1 MSQIVNLTTNLKSL
15 RYGNDRRGGGSSGQP
30 YVTNS
35 IPRGEGPGLGDY
47 DFLLRGGSL
56 LPGAVADDVSRLTQ
70 MLFDLKSPNGFLFTA
85 KQNVLSRSGVNIKA
99 ESNSSRNIFNNPNK
113 LPLNNGIYLPT
124 STLAQAE
131 VNTRGGH
138 LLKQGINPTFDTS
151 EAAARGNVGG
161 IFSFLTGNSLPL
173 SNSIYFET
181 TAFKERITNT
191 SQSRLIQFLNK
202 NIKISS
208 NTLLYEYSGGP
219 GSTVGVGKT
228 EINSLV
234 DQRTGRNNPNLGG
247 TPDGSNKFFATEV
260 NFGYYDYSVFKRPSI
275 NFNGARYF
283 NGNDLSNLYENLT
296 GTNLLGVDI
305 FKTTNDVIDG
315 SRIGNVGQSVYQNG
329 FQSNTPTVK
338 GLENTLD
345 YNQLMETGNSGSI
358 DNEILPD
365 FREKIK
371 GLNYPKSPSYNDY
384 AKRIEGR
391 VNLGNPGEKGNKSSF
406 VLGKEVAGKRG
417 PLDKIN
423 ALPLYSSTEGV
434 IQNNI
439 INDLCKFRIGV
450 ISNDDPNQKTYIHF
464 RAFLDAMDDSYT
476 ADWQAQKF
484 SGRAEN
490 LYNYQG
496 FDRKFNLAW
505 TVAAQSKQELIPM
518 YQKLNYLASVC
529 APDYSPYGY
538 MRGNLITLTV
548 GGYLYEQ
555 VGIMTGINYTVPM
568 ESPWEIAINKTGD
581 SDPSVKELP
590 FIIKVS
596 GFSFIPIHN
605 FVPSIQKN
613 TYGKNDKGPVTEY
626 GKQRYIALES
636 IEGDKYT
643 IEKPKT
649 ATVITGELE
658 MGIPNTGIPFFNN

>member
-1 MSQIVNLTTNLKSL
+1 MSQIVNLKTDLKSL

-30 YVTNS
+30 YITNS

-47 DFLLRGGSL
+47 DFLVRGGSL
-56 LPGAVADDVSRLTQ
+56 LPGAVANDVSRLTQ
-70 MLFDLKSPNGFLFTA
+70 MLFDLKSPNGLLFTA
-85 KQNVLSRSGVNIKA
+85 KQNILSRSGVNIKA

-124 STLAQAE
+124 STLAQTA
-131 VNTRGGH
+131 VNPIGGH

-173 SNSIYFET
+173 SNPIYFET
-181 TAFKERITNT
+181 TAFKERIENKK
-191 SQSRLIQFLNK
+191 SSRLIQFFKK

-247 TPDGSNKFFATEV
+247 TPDGSNQFFATEV

-283 NGNDLSNLYENLT
+283 NGNDLSKLYENLT

-305 FKTTNDVIDG
+305 FKTTNNTIDG

-358 DNEILPD
+358 DNKIQND
-365 FREKIK
+365 FRSKIK
-371 GLNYPKSPSYNDY
+371 GLNYPKSPSYNDP
-384 AKRIEGR
+384 AKIIEGR
-391 VNLGNPGEKGNKSSF
+391 VNLGNPGKSLPPNANYVNGNN
-406 VLGKEVAGKRG
+406 EA
-417 PLDKIN
+417 LDKLN
-423 ALPLYSSTEGV
+423 ALPLYKSINVDTDKDK
-434 IQNNI
+434 
-439 INDLCKFRIGV
+439 NDLCKFRIGV
-450 ISNDDPNQKTYIHF
+450 ISNDEPNQKTYIHF

-476 ADWQAQKF
+476 ADWQPQKF

-529 APDYSPYGY
+529 APDYSNDGY

-568 ESPWEIAINKTGD
+568 ESPWEIAINETGG

-613 TYGKNDKGPVTEY
+613 KYWDYNNEGEFVNGEVKIFGN
-626 GKQRYIALES
+626 QRYIALKN
-636 IEGDKYT
+636 IENENYNNIKS
-643 IEKPKT
+643 
-649 ATVITGELE
+649 ATVTAGSSTP
-658 MGIPNTGIPFFNN
+658 GIVNGSDFNTI

>member
-1 MSQIVNLTTNLKSL
+1 MSEIVKLKTDLKSL

-35 IPRGEGPGLGDY
+35 IPNEEGPGLGDY

-56 LPGAVADDVSRLTQ
+56 LPGTTANDVSRLTQ
-70 MLFDLKSPNGFLFTA
+70 MMFDLKSPNGVLFTA
-85 KQNVLSRSGVNIKA
+85 KQNILSRSGVNIKA
-99 ESNSSRNIFNNPNK
+99 ESNSSKNIFNNPNK
-113 LPLNNGIYLPT
+113 LPLNNGVYLPT
-124 STLAQAE
+124 STLAQTA
-131 VNTRGGH
+131 VNPLGGH

-161 IFSFLTGNSLPL
+161 LFSFLTGNSLPL
-173 SNSIYFET
+173 SNPIYFET
-181 TAFKERITNT
+181 SAFKERITNN
-191 SQSRLIQFLNK
+191 SESRLIQFLNN
-202 NIKISS
+202 NIRISS

-219 GSTVGVGKT
+219 GSTVGIGKT
-228 EINSLV
+228 QINSLV

-247 TPDGSNKFFATEV
+247 TPDNSNKFFATEV

-275 NFNGARYF
+275 NFKGARYF
-283 NGNDLSNLYENLT
+283 NGNDLSNIYENLT

-305 FKTTNDVIDG
+305 FKTTNDDFDG
-315 SRIGNVGQSVYQNG
+315 AKISTVGQSVYQPGG
-329 FQSNTPTVK
+329 FQANTSGAT
-338 GLENTLD
+338 GLENTLN
-345 YNQLMETGNSGSI
+345 YNQLMSAGDSGSI

-365 FREKIK
+365 FRVKIQN
-371 GLNYPKSPSYNDY
+371 LNYPKSPSYNDY
-384 AKRIEGR
+384 TKRIEGR
-391 VNLGNPGEKGNKSSF
+391 VNLGNPGKSLPPNANYVTGNNK
-406 VLGKEVAGKRG
+406 A
-417 PLDKIN
+417 LDKIN
-423 ALPLYSSTEGV
+423 ALPLYKSSNVDTDKD
-434 IQNNI
+434 

-450 ISNDDPNQKTYIHF
+450 ISNKDPNQKTYIHF

-476 ADWQAQKF
+476 ADWQPQKF

-529 APDYSPYGY
+529 APDYSNDGY

-568 ESPWEIAINKTGD
+568 ESPWEIAINETGG

-596 GFSFIPIHN
+596 GFNFIPIHD
-605 FVPSIQKN
+605 FVPGIQKN
-613 TYGKNDKGPVTEY
+613 FYRNTNQEGGNVNGDVYGFGPE
-626 GKQRYIALES
+626 RYIALS
-636 IEGDKYT
+636 NG
-643 IEKPKT
+643 
-649 ATVITGELE
+649 TG
-658 MGIPNTGIPFFNN
+658 FDNNNYDEILSTLDNLSRLNF